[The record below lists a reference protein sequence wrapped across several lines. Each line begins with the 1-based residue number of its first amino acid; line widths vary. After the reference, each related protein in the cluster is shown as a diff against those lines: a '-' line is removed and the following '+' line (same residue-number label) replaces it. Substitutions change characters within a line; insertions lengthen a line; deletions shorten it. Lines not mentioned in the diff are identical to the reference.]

1 MAGLRGDTSV
11 SCESGRAP
19 TSATSG
25 VPSSRQKLSVSSSN
39 ARLHVGQGFIARLT
53 NGSSLVRGHD
63 HGDDIEH
70 HHTGKHDQTQDA
82 GDDPDPGKLLSGH
95 SFWILLNLR
104 ERDSTQN
111 DRGDRGDWSETHPA
125 HRDAD
130 YSQYHRGHAQA
141 LIRR

>member
-39 ARLHVGQGFIARLT
+39 ARLQVGQRFIARLP

-111 DRGDRGDWSETHPA
+111 DHGDRGDCSETHPPPPPPPFPP
-125 HRDAD
+125 
-130 YSQYHRGHAQA
+130 YHPSHPQP
-141 LIRR
+141 